1 MKLSLTA
8 LLLAAFASLGL
19 VTPVVLAQDKEKE
32 DPTPSFKKR
41 LDSEKEF
48 ITKVGEATV
57 KAVRT
62 APAKLELDTYK
73 ITDPKPNRK
82 VIEII
87 MNWAG
92 SLTGKK
98 FKSTIKITVD
108 PTDKDKWEVI
118 DIEYTDDNPSLK
130 VGMEKNLKNLKAKFN
145 R

>member
-1 MKLSLTA
+1 MKWTLNTLLMAAIASL
-8 LLLAAFASLGL
+8 AFAPT
-19 VTPVVLAQDKEKE
+19 VALAQDKE
-32 DPTPSFKKR
+32 DTTPSFKNR

-48 ITKVGEATV
+48 MAKVGEATV

-62 APAKLELDTYK
+62 SPAKLEMADYK

-82 VIEII
+82 VLEIT

-92 SLTGKK
+92 SVTGKK
-98 FKSTIKITVD
+98 FKSVVKITVD
-108 PTDKDKWEVI
+108 PTDKEKWEVI

-130 VGMEKNLKNLKAKFN
+130 VGLEKNLKNLRAKFN

>member
-8 LLLAAFASLGL
+8 LLMAAVASLAF
-19 VTPVVLAQDKEKE
+19 VAPVAKAEDKE

-57 KAVRT
+57 KAIRT

-82 VIEII
+82 IIEII

-92 SLTGKK
+92 SVTGKK
-98 FKSTIKITVD
+98 FKSVIKITVD
-108 PTDKDKWEVI
+108 PTDKEKWEVI
-118 DIEYTDDNPSLK
+118 DIEYNDDNPSLK
-130 VGMEKNLKNLKAKFN
+130 VGLEKNLKTLKAKFN

>member
-8 LLLAAFASLGL
+8 LLLAAVASLTY
-19 VTPVVLAQDKEKE
+19 VAPVATAQDKDKE

-62 APAKLELDTYK
+62 APAKLELDSYK

-82 VIEII
+82 IIEIV

-92 SLTGKK
+92 SVTGKK

-118 DIEYTDDNPSLK
+118 DIEYNDDNPSLK
-130 VGMEKNLKNLKAKFN
+130 VNLEKNLKNLRAKFN